1 MGGNT
6 TQFLFF
12 NLTMFLKI
20 EVYRYP
26 AFVLCLLIYCFILF
40 ANLVVITVIS
50 RERSLHEP
58 MYLFIACLSF
68 NALYGSTGFFPRFLM
83 DLLSDTHLIS
93 RPACFIQV
101 YTIYS
106 FVGCDLMILGVMA
119 YDRYAAVCYPLHYHR
134 KMNLNTFAILAVV
147 TYIYPFVIVIAC
159 VLLSAKLP
167 LCGNKIHKVYCANW
181 NIVKLSCVSTALN
194 NMVGMLL
201 SITVVFIPLLFVLYT
216 YLRIVTICWKASS
229 EYKGKIFQNC
239 LPHIISFTT
248 FCLASFCDVILS
260 RIDLEMINPV
270 LAVILSMEVVIITP
284 IVNPLVYGLKL
295 PEIRK
300 QSFKM
305 LFLTPKYCK

>member
-1 MGGNT
+1 MGENAT
-6 TQFLFF
+6 YFLVF

-26 AFVLCLLIYCFILF
+26 AFVFCLLIYCFIMF
-40 ANLVVITVIS
+40 ANLVVVTVIS
-50 RERSLHEP
+50 REKSLHEP
-58 MYLFIACLSF
+58 MYVFIACLSF
-68 NALYGSTGFFPRFLM
+68 NALYGSAGFFPRFLM
-83 DLLSDTHLIS
+83 DLLADTHLIS

-134 KMNLNTFAILAVV
+134 KMNLNTVVILTVV
-147 TYIYPFVIVIAC
+147 TYIYPFVIVTTCI
-159 VLLSAKLP
+159 LLSAKLP
-167 LCGNKIHKVYCANW
+167 LCDNKIHKVYCANW
-181 NIVKLSCVSTALN
+181 NIVKLSCVPTALN

-201 SITVVFIPLLFVLYT
+201 STTVVFIPLLFVLYT
-216 YLRIVTICWKASS
+216 YLRIVIICWKASS
-229 EYKGKIFQNC
+229 EYKGKTFQNC

-248 FCLASFCDVILS
+248 FCVASFCDVMLS
-260 RIDLEMINPV
+260 RIDLETVNPV

-300 QSFKM
+300 HIFKM
-305 LFLTPKYCK
+305 FLTPKYCN